1 MLNIFKLTDAISE
14 SAVGTTN
21 IASIQPYEFIGSMA
35 ECTAE
40 FNYEV
45 MSEAASFMEF
55 YANSEEIMTEAA
67 VMNPDALDLLTESV
81 FSKIKEHVMK
91 FIDKIIAMVK
101 GMVEKLKAF
110 FFKLTGKTDKWLSI
124 MKPKIKEAQGRRGS
138 GDVTF
143 EMHEWNVDYVNSG
156 LQSGISS
163 LAEKAVKD
171 ALPNASDVD
180 KAISYKANRVKSVAS
195 NYAQSAD
202 DNAESEQSKAA
213 LKSLDTAIDYINNSI
228 EEYREKF
235 PATLAAAVGVSENS
249 SLDAVWKAVNEK
261 ATGGEKKTVQ
271 IGNQVDRMVTGVEG
285 SKKCIDSLKKVYEKH
300 VKDLSNY
307 RKQVEN
313 TFKKIEV
320 FDKDDTTAQAVKSSV
335 STYLNAYS
343 KKIVNI
349 LQMNE
354 TACSNAQGM
363 NTSFVQTM
371 TTEYMNA
378 LTRFAGYKEK
388 KD

>member
-1 MLNIFKLTDAISE
+1 MLNIFKLTDAINE
-14 SAVGTTN
+14 SAVGFANT
-21 IASIQPYEFIGSMA
+21 AGIQPYEFIGSMA

-45 MSEAASFMEF
+45 MSEAANFMEF

-67 VMNPDALDLLTESV
+67 VMNPDVINTLVENV
-81 FSKIKEHVMK
+81 FSKIKDHVTK

-101 GMVEKLKAF
+101 GLVEKLKAF

-138 GDVTF
+138 SEVTY
-143 EMHEWNVDYVNSG
+143 EMHEWNVDYVNNG
-156 LQSGISS
+156 LSAGISKLVADS
-163 LAEKAVKD
+163 VKSV
-171 ALPNASDVD
+171 LHGSDVE
-180 KAISYKANRVKSVAS
+180 KAISNAASIAKSNATS
-195 NYAQSAD
+195 FSQSAD
-202 DNAESEQSKAA
+202 SDANSDKSKA
-213 LKSLDTAIDYINNSI
+213 SLTLLDGKIEDLNKDLEDTRDG
-228 EEYREKF
+228 F
-235 PATLAAAVGVSENS
+235 PAKVASAVGVSENS
-249 SLDAVWKAVNEK
+249 SLDAVWKAVTEK

-271 IGNQVDRMVTGVEG
+271 VGTQVDAMVAGVEG
-285 SKKCIDSLKKVYEKH
+285 SKKCIDNLKKIYEQH

-320 FDKDDTTAQAVKSSV
+320 FDKDDKTAQAVKSSV
-335 STYLNAYS
+335 SSYLNAYS
-343 KKIVNI
+343 KKIVTT
-349 LQMNE
+349 LQMSE

-388 KD
+388 KN